1 MSAIILR
8 AAKYI
13 LCKTLTLSKTLQT
26 TNYKPQGYTEGYY
39 WELQLQTTKLKYKLI
54 LQCKH
59 TITLEYYNTTVLK
72 FTPKKENNQIS
83 INILK
88 LIYLKYTCLQ

>member
-1 MSAIILR
+1 M
-8 AAKYI
+8 
-13 LCKTLTLSKTLQT
+13 
-26 TNYKPQGYTEGYY
+26 N
-39 WELQLQTTKLKYKLI
+39 
-54 LQCKH
+54 

-88 LIYLKYTCLQ
+88 LIYLKYQTYMLAMINVYKSISQFEISPIKLEKNLT